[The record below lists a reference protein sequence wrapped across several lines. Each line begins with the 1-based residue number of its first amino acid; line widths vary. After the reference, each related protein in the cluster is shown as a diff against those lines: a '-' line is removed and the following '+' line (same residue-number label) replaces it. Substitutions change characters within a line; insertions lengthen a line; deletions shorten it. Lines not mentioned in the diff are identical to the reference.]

1 MLPKASGAASLH
13 SVVILSPDYIYC
25 PVISLTQEFLVSFP
39 KEIVSSMKFPLGVHR
54 GNHIAEL
61 TERICDVCFDERG
74 VPNMIK
80 ILLWYLQVPGRWDLQ
95 WQSQGFLPMLISSRL
110 CGEHPGLNA
119 WELGLVS

>member
-1 MLPKASGAASLH
+1 M
-13 SVVILSPDYIYC
+13 
-25 PVISLTQEFLVSFP
+25 
-39 KEIVSSMKFPLGVHR
+39 SSMKFPLGVHR
-54 GNHIAEL
+54 GNHTAEL
-61 TERICDVCFDERG
+61 TERICNVWLDESG

-110 CGEHPGLNA
+110 CVEQPGLNA